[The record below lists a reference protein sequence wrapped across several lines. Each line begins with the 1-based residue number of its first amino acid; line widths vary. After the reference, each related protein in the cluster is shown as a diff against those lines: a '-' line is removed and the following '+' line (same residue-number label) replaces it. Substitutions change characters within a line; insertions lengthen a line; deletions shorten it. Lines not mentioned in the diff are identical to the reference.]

1 MGKKKYLEKIPLF
14 CQGNFKNI
22 PKIQAKIL
30 LNSVLKIE
38 DIIPYFEDKSI
49 CCISLTIILS
59 ELLKSTA
66 SHASLNYF
74 INVADTYRED
84 KV

>member
-1 MGKKKYLEKIPLF
+1 LGKKKYLEKIPLF

-38 DIIPYFEDKSI
+38 DIVGIRVA
-49 CCISLTIILS
+49 CIAL
-59 ELLKSTA
+59 
-66 SHASLNYF
+66 F
-74 INVADTYRED
+74 IS
-84 KV
+84 